1 MGKGPSTSSGDVVL
15 LTLTLNQKQKKQIGK
30 GKGAIQRR
38 YCDADLDLTTL
49 ASDRGQGGKGCAVQ
63 CASTSAKFATNS
75 KFVNNLRVKI
85 MKLTRHLCIISGR
98 CFLDISVFPF
108 IQFFGP
114 G

>member
-1 MGKGPSTSSGDVVL
+1 M
-15 LTLTLNQKQKKQIGK
+15 GK

-49 ASDRGQGGKGCAVQ
+49 ATDPGQQGEKGCAMQ

-85 MKLTRHLCIISGR
+85 MKLKPGIFGGPFWII
-98 CFLDISVFPF
+98 
-108 IQFFGP
+108 
-114 G
+114 